1 MADDAPR
8 HLSPPWLRLLGLVLL
23 AHALVLTAL
32 APPVRRTAVAPPA
45 PAWATRTVAAPA
57 AAPEVREG
65 ARDAGADDGPPAA
78 IATQKAHT
86 RNSAPAHAAPS
97 PSATKTK
104 ADQPLRAP
112 STVARRVP
120 ASSRAADAAQPSEA
134 PPGAAPGERSPASPL
149 SASTDSAAG
158 VVAQPEPSS
167 ASNEPAK
174 SSNNRQLPPV
184 QIPPAATL
192 DYAVTGTARGL
203 PYTTQSQ
210 LRWQPDGS
218 RYQAEW
224 VTQATA
230 AGAVAR
236 RWQSQGLVTAT
247 GLMPERFAE
256 KTRSERAAHFDAAGQ
271 RIRFS
276 ANTPDA
282 EWSAGGQDRLSAVL
296 QLAGMLAAA
305 PARYAPGSQI
315 ALQTAGAR
323 DAPTWLWQV
332 LDDETLDIAGRPVP
346 CAVLV
351 HQPEAPYEPATALW
365 LARQFGH
372 LPVRLR
378 TTQANGDTLEHQ
390 LQSWPSAR

>member
-32 APPVRRTAVAPPA
+32 APPVRLTAVAPPA

-57 AAPEVREG
+57 AAPEVQER

-86 RNSAPAHAAPS
+86 RNSAPAHVAPS
-97 PSATKTK
+97 PAATKTK
-104 ADQPLRAP
+104 AGQPLRTP
-112 STVARRVP
+112 SPVARRVP
-120 ASSRAADAAQPSEA
+120 APSRAANAAPPSEA
-134 PPGAAPGERSPASPL
+134 PPAAALGELSPASPL
-149 SASTDSAAG
+149 SASTDSPAG
-158 VVAQPEPSS
+158 AAQPAPVSIS
-167 ASNEPAK
+167 ASPAR
-174 SSNNRQLPPV
+174 SPSNQTLPPV

-210 LRWQPDGS
+210 LRWQPEAS

-224 VTQATA
+224 VTQAGA

-305 PARYAPGSQI
+305 PARYPPGSQI

-323 DAPTWLWQV
+323 DAPTWVWQV

-351 HQPEAPYEPATALW
+351 HQPEAPYEPSTALW

>member
-1 MADDAPR
+1 MPDDAPR

-32 APPVRRTAVAPPA
+32 APPVRLTAVAPPA

-57 AAPEVREG
+57 AAPEVQER

-86 RNSAPAHAAPS
+86 RNSAPAHVAPS
-97 PSATKTK
+97 PAATKTK

-112 STVARRVP
+112 GTVARPVP
-120 ASSRAADAAQPSEA
+120 AQPQVTDTAPPSRAPPAAA
-134 PPGAAPGERSPASPL
+134 LGELSPASPL
-149 SASTDSAAG
+149 SASTDSPAG
-158 VVAQPEPSS
+158 AAQPAPVSIS
-167 ASNEPAK
+167 ASPAR
-174 SSNNRQLPPV
+174 SPSNQTLPPV

-203 PYTTQSQ
+203 PYATQSQ
-210 LRWQPDGS
+210 LRWQPEAS

-224 VTQATA
+224 VTQAAA

-305 PARYAPGSQI
+305 PARYPPGSQI

-323 DAPTWLWQV
+323 DAPTWVWQV

-351 HQPEAPYEPATALW
+351 HQPEAPYEPSTALW